1 MPSTVNVS
9 ESKSGGVCV
18 HVRCLSDGQGALNG
32 SGFGAVSSW
41 VCGAGPKSEVGASE
55 SLSLAAGSSQTGTGS
70 WTCSD

>member
-9 ESKSGGVCV
+9 GSKSGGVCV
-18 HVRCLSDGQGALNG
+18 PVRCLSVGLGVLNG

-41 VCGAGPKSEVGASE
+41 VCGAGPISGVGASG

-70 WTCSD
+70 STCSA